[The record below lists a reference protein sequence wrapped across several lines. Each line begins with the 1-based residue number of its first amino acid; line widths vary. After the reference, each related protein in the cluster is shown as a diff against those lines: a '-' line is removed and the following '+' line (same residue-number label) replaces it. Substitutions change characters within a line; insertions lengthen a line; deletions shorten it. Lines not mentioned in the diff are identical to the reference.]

1 MSRLG
6 KMPIWQKSFI
16 VFSFSLCALSGLT
29 YFFIPELKTY
39 VPISASRFIL
49 AAHGI
54 SASFMLIA
62 LGLVLPAHLKAGW
75 IAKNNRF
82 SGVGQFLCLLVLTA
96 SGLLLYY
103 GSESLRDLT
112 LLTHYVVGF
121 LLIGLFLGHLLLRR
135 KAEQANQNMSS
146 ISLRTR

>member
-6 KMPIWQKSFI
+6 KMPPSQKSFI
-16 VFSFSLCALSGLT
+16 VFSFSFCILSGLT
-29 YFFIPELKTY
+29 YFFYPELKTY

-49 AAHGI
+49 ATHGI

-75 IAKNNRF
+75 FAKSNRF

-121 LLIGLFLGHLLLRR
+121 LLIGLFLGHLFIRR
-135 KAEQANQNMSS
+135 KTEETNQNMPS
-146 ISLRTR
+146 ISLRIR

>member
-6 KMPIWQKSFI
+6 KMPSWQRSFI
-16 VFSFSLCALSGLT
+16 VFSFSFCTLSGLT
-29 YFFIPELKTY
+29 YFIYPELKTY
-39 VPISASRFIL
+39 VPISSSRFIL
-49 AAHGI
+49 ATHGI

-75 IAKNNRF
+75 FAKSNRF

-121 LLIGLFLGHLLLRR
+121 LLIGLFLGHLFIRR
-135 KAEQANQNMSS
+135 KTEQTNQNMPS
-146 ISLRTR
+146 ISLRIR

>member
-6 KMPIWQKSFI
+6 KMPHWQKSFI
-16 VFSFSLCALSGLT
+16 VFSFSLCAFSGLT

-39 VPISASRFIL
+39 VPISASRLIL

-112 LLTHYVVGF
+112 LLAHYIVGF
-121 LLIGLFLGHLLLRR
+121 LLVGLFLGHLFLRR
-135 KAEQANQNMSS
+135 KTEQTNQNMPS
-146 ISLRTR
+146 IALRTR

>member
-1 MSRLG
+1 
-6 KMPIWQKSFI
+6 
-16 VFSFSLCALSGLT
+16 
-29 YFFIPELKTY
+29 
-39 VPISASRFIL
+39 
-49 AAHGI
+49 
-54 SASFMLIA
+54 MLIV

-112 LLTHYVVGF
+112 LLAHYIVGF
-121 LLIGLFLGHLLLRR
+121 LLVGLFLGHLFLRR
-135 KAEQANQNMSS
+135 KTEQTNQNMPS
-146 ISLRTR
+146 IALRTR

>member
-6 KMPIWQKSFI
+6 KIPPWQKSFI
-16 VFSFSLCALSGLT
+16 VFSFSFSALSGLT
-29 YFFIPELKTY
+29 YFFYPELKTY
-39 VPISASRFIL
+39 VPIFASRFIL

-82 SGVGQFLCLLVLTA
+82 SGVSQFLCLLGLTA

-103 GSESLRDLT
+103 GSESLRDVT

-121 LLIGLFLGHLLLRR
+121 LLIGLFLGHLFLRR
-135 KAEQANQNMSS
+135 KTEKNNQNMPS

>member
-6 KMPIWQKSFI
+6 KMPHWQKSFI
-16 VFSFSLCALSGLT
+16 VFAFSFCALSGLT
-29 YFFIPELKTY
+29 YFFYPELKTY
-39 VPISASRFIL
+39 VPISASRLIL

-112 LLTHYVVGF
+112 LLAHYIVGF
-121 LLIGLFLGHLLLRR
+121 LLVGLFLGHLFLRR
-135 KAEQANQNMSS
+135 KTEQTNQNMPS
-146 ISLRTR
+146 IALRTR

>member
-6 KMPIWQKSFI
+6 KMPHWQKSFI

-39 VPISASRFIL
+39 VPISASRLIL

-112 LLTHYVVGF
+112 LLAHYIVGF
-121 LLIGLFLGHLLLRR
+121 LLVGLFLGHLFLRR
-135 KAEQANQNMSS
+135 KTEQTNQNMPS
-146 ISLRTR
+146 IALRTR